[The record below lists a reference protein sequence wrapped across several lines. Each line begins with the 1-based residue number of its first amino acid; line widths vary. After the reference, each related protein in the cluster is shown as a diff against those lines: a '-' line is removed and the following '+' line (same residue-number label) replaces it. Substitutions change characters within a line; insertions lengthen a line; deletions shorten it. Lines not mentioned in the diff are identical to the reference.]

1 MMLPPEIGGADLCEG
16 CVVKLDEWLAR
27 ADDAM
32 RVHGVH
38 GKFARQMLLMVI
50 HHAVHGDLD
59 AGFTAKLGEI
69 DQEYRR

>member
-1 MMLPPEIGGADLCEG
+1 
-16 CVVKLDEWLAR
+16 
-27 ADDAM
+27 
-32 RVHGVH
+32 
-38 GKFARQMLLMVI
+38 MLLMVI